1 MNILRGNIHFKSY
14 EMLFQSCD
22 KDNYYAMPKMFRHH
36 LKDATVHY
44 EELISH
50 NAQVSTIT
58 QS

>member
-1 MNILRGNIHFKSY
+1 
-14 EMLFQSCD
+14 MLFQSCD
-22 KDNYYAMPKMFRHH
+22 KENYYAMPKTFRHH

-50 NAQVSTIT
+50 NAQVSAIT